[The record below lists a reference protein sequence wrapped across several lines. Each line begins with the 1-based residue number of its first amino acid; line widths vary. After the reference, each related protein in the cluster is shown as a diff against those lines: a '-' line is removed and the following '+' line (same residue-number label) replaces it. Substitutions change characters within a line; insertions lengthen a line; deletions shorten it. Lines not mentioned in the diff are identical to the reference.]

1 LEMRAFD
8 VVCRYLSINYD
19 IVINYP
25 KTFSIIDVEKEINI
39 LSEMKDLIDSPTYF
53 KLKALQI
60 ISNDLN
66 TIEPDEFDKIVAEV
80 EDSKKEVN

>member
-1 LEMRAFD
+1 MR
-8 VVCRYLSINYD
+8 
-19 IVINYP
+19 
-25 KTFSIIDVEKEINI
+25 
-39 LSEMKDLIDSPTYF
+39 DLIDSPTYF

-80 EDSKKEVN
+80 EDGGKGVD